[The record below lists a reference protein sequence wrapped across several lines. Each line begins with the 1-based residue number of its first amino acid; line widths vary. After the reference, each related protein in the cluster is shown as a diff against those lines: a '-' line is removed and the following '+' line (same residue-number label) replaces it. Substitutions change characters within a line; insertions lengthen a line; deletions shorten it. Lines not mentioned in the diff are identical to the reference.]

1 MSLSSTGRCS
11 PPLNVGGEMYKAR
24 KKQPGNCRCM
34 GSRGKEWIEVL
45 NPRPITLSVL
55 PEKLLE
61 FNPLKFVLS

>member
-1 MSLSSTGRCS
+1 MADVWGSS
-11 PPLNVGGEMYKAR
+11 
-24 KKQPGNCRCM
+24 
-34 GSRGKEWIEVL
+34 GKEWIEVL